1 MKISEEHKRKISES
15 MKGEKA
21 YWFGKHHTEE
31 SKRKISEAQIG
42 RKLSEEWKEKIRKG
56 GLGLKR
62 SDETKLRIS
71 ESKKGKKHWNWQ
83 GGIALKDNGLRHS
96 AKMKYLIKE
105 CFKRDSY
112 TCQKCGKM
120 GVQFQAHHI
129 KSWAHYPELR
139 FVLENLITLCIS
151 CHQETETYKGK
162 NNN

>member
-1 MKISEEHKRKISES
+1 MSIKGYEQTEEHKRRIGESNKGKINHPQC
-15 MKGEKA
+15 G
-21 YWFGKHHTEE
+21 F
-31 SKRKISEAQIG
+31 Q
-42 RKLSEEWKEKIRKG
+42 
-56 GLGLKR
+56 
-62 SDETKLRIS
+62 
-71 ESKKGKKHWNWQ
+71 KGKKHWNCQ